1 MDTTFCNTTA
11 FLVGLPSPCWRLFQ
25 SWLGTASMLL
35 LFLYRP
41 HHHSVWAPASQ
52 LKMVKLPPSIQTYS
66 HNLFSLLIYTASN
79 YSSGAAHLSSVQPI
93 YTDGHSPDAAGYGIP
108 SRRGDKQALVAQLLR
123 SDVWK
128 ARIGST
134 KHLSWI
140 DSWSPGDNI
149 AVHVSGLGYEGVSSS
164 KGTVT
169 ARRYYSNSIIDGAT
183 LLIVEDII

>member
-11 FLVGLPSPCWRLFQ
+11 FLVSLPSSYWGLCQ
-25 SWLGTASMLL
+25 SWLETASMLL

-52 LKMVKLPPSIQTYS
+52 LKMAELPPSIQTYS

-79 YSSGAAHLSSVQPI
+79 YSPGAAHLSSVQPI

-108 SRRGDKQALVAQLLR
+108 RRRGDKQALLAQQLLW

-128 ARIGST
+128 ARTGST
-134 KHLSWI
+134 KYLSWI
-140 DSWSPGDNI
+140 DSWSPWDNI
-149 AVHVSGLGYEGVSSS
+149 AVHVSGLGYEGM
-164 KGTVT
+164 KC
-169 ARRYYSNSIIDGAT
+169 ARQN
-183 LLIVEDII
+183 